1 MTDFPLHRDVA
12 APQRE
17 RLSWVR
23 LAIACAIASAVAT
36 VLITVGT
43 IFLYEGRG
51 FVFGDEDWSPLAW
64 SYARLDTYLYGIC
77 VNSLFVGLPV
87 ALCTFLIAV
96 RLRSAGRRIRVVAVV
111 APSLATLIPA
121 WWAAA
126 WDGPPLLALLVGSLS
141 ALFGAGV
148 FLLAAHIAGYTRTAA
163 GMAVVV
169 AGSLLARP
177 SRSSGTRT

>member
-1 MTDFPLHRDVA
+1 MPKK
-12 APQRE
+12 E
-17 RLSWVR
+17 RQSWVR
-23 LAIACAIASAVAT
+23 LAVACAIASAVAT

-51 FVFGDEDWSPLAW
+51 FVFGNDAWSPSAW

-87 ALCTFLIAV
+87 AVCTFLIAV
-96 RLRSAGRRIRVVAVV
+96 RLRSASRRIRVVAVV
-111 APSLATLIPA
+111 APSLTTLIPA

-148 FLLAAHIAGYTRTAA
+148 FPLAAHLVGYTRTES
-163 GMAVVV
+163 V
-169 AGSLLARP
+169 ANSFE
-177 SRSSGTRT
+177 

>member
-1 MTDFPLHRDVA
+1 MTDLPLHRDVA
-12 APQRE
+12 ALERE

-23 LAIACAIASAVAT
+23 LAMACAIASAVST

-51 FVFGDEDWSPLAW
+51 FVFGDRPWSPSS
-64 SYARLDTYLYGIC
+64 SYARLDTYLYG
-77 VNSLFVGLPV
+77 VSVRFLFVGLPV

-96 RLRSAGRRIRVVAVV
+96 RLRSASRRIRVVAVV

-126 WDGPPLLALLVGSLS
+126 WGGPPLLALLVGSLS

-148 FLLAAHIAGYTRTAA
+148 FLLAAHIAGYTRTERRADD
-163 GMAVVV
+163 
-169 AGSLLARP
+169 R
-177 SRSSGTRT
+177 RS